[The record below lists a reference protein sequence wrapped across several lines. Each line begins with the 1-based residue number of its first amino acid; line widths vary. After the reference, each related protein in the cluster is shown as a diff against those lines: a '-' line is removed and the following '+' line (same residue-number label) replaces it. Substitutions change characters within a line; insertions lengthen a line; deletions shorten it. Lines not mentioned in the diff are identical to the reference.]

1 MFYKF
6 QIFPLLILL
15 NSCIFSQPTE
25 PTSDYK
31 YVLRI
36 QREIE
41 AQVGYYLDEPKTGDL
56 KKVHSESMKYLLLAE
71 EKPNDK
77 SLQRRSEKV
86 RQAVGQM
93 IRKNYNP
100 NIVKLEKKN
109 KNTNK
114 KKLKTSGTT

>member
-6 QIFPLLILL
+6 QIFPLFILL
-15 NSCIFSQPTE
+15 NSYIFSQPTE

-41 AQVGYYLDEPKTGDL
+41 AQVGYYLDEPRTGDF

-100 NIVKLEKKN
+100 NIVKSEKKN
-109 KNTNK
+109 IRYHYFFIDEFSKD
-114 KKLKTSGTT
+114 

>member
-6 QIFPLLILL
+6 QIIPLFIVL
-15 NSCIFSQPTE
+15 NSYIFSQPTE

-56 KKVHSESMKYLLLAE
+56 KKVHLESMKYLLLAE
-71 EKPNDK
+71 QKPNDK

-100 NIVKLEKKN
+100 NIVKSEKKN
-109 KNTNK
+109 IRYHYFFIDEFSKD
-114 KKLKTSGTT
+114 

>member
-6 QIFPLLILL
+6 QIIPLFIVL
-15 NSCIFSQPTE
+15 NSYIFSQPTE

-41 AQVGYYLDEPKTGDL
+41 AQVGYYLDEPRTGDF

-100 NIVKLEKKN
+100 NIVKSEKKN
-109 KNTNK
+109 IRYHYFFIDEFSKD
-114 KKLKTSGTT
+114 

>member
-6 QIFPLLILL
+6 QIIPLFILL
-15 NSCIFSQPTE
+15 NSYIFSQPTE

-71 EKPNDK
+71 QKPNDK
-77 SLQRRSEKV
+77 SLLRRSEKV
-86 RQAVGQM
+86 KQAVGQM

-100 NIVKLEKKN
+100 NIVKSEKKN
-109 KNTNK
+109 IRYHYFFIDEF
-114 KKLKTSGTT
+114 SRD

>member
-6 QIFPLLILL
+6 QVFPLFIFL
-15 NSCIFSQPTE
+15 NSYIFSQPTE

-41 AQVGYYLDEPKTGDL
+41 AQVGYYLDEPRTGDF

-71 EKPNDK
+71 ERPNDK

-100 NIVKLEKKN
+100 NIVKSEKKN
-109 KNTNK
+109 IRYHYFFIDEFSKD
-114 KKLKTSGTT
+114 